1 MIKNILWLS
10 VFWIAPLQ
18 VYLLLNQTKFKKNIV
33 LGVTLP
39 SQARENP
46 DVLNELARFKRRE
59 IAGCLFLLALI
70 VPCLLISNTETM
82 MAFWGTWI
90 DLCIILPYIPLILS
104 HQKLMEIKEKN
115 DWVQAQRQVIVDTRA
130 LPDDRWVSP
139 WVFVPAVLAC
149 LVPGLYDHDFWILSA
164 IMALLCAGM
173 AFGYRYLYRNKA
185 EMVDSNIELT
195 RALTQ
200 IRKYNWSKIWILMT
214 YLMAC
219 VSLCMTLSFQYP
231 KAALLLM
238 IAITVIMVVLSI
250 RIEMRM
256 RTIQERLTK
265 DSGTDWYV
273 DDDAHWIGGFLYYN
287 PDDSRLIINERI
299 GMNSTINM
307 ARPAGKIFMGFT
319 ILLLAALPFFG
330 ILFGSGPID
339 IQVNND
345 VIVAKEGW
353 TTYTIETEDI
363 EEITVLDTLPEG
375 MVRIMGTGM
384 DTLLKG
390 DFSCTEYGK
399 MKVLLDPTQ
408 GPFVL
413 IRTKEGRLY
422 LLGTRDNKMTQSLSS
437 LNGSS

>member
-1 MIKNILWLS
+1 M
-10 VFWIAPLQ
+10 
-18 VYLLLNQTKFKKNIV
+18 
-33 LGVTLP
+33 
-39 SQARENP
+39 
-46 DVLNELARFKRRE
+46 
-59 IAGCLFLLALI
+59 
-70 VPCLLISNTETM
+70 
-82 MAFWGTWI
+82 
-90 DLCIILPYIPLILS
+90 
-104 HQKLMEIKEKN
+104 
-115 DWVQAQRQVIVDTRA
+115 QAQRQVVVDTRT

-185 EMVDSNIELT
+185 EMVDSNVELT

-219 VSLCMTLSFQYP
+219 VSLCMTVSFRYP
-231 KAALLLM
+231 KVALFLVV
-238 IAITVIMVVLSI
+238 AVTTIMVVWSL

-256 RTIQERLTK
+256 RTLQERLTK

-307 ARPAGKIFMGFT
+307 AKPAGKIFMGLT
-319 ILLLAALPFFG
+319 VLLLAALPFFG
-330 ILFGSGPID
+330 FLFGSGPID
-339 IQVNND
+339 IQVNQQA
-345 VIVAKEGW
+345 IVAKEGW
-353 TTYTIETEDI
+353 TTYTIETDDI
-363 EEITVLDTLPEG
+363 EEMTILDTLPEG

-390 DFSCTEYGK
+390 DFSCPAYGK
-399 MKVLLDPTQ
+399 MKVLLDPSQ

-413 IRTKEGRLY
+413 IRTKEGKLY
-422 LLGTRDNKMTQSLSS
+422 LLGTRDRQWTRSLSS
-437 LNGSS
+437 LMASS